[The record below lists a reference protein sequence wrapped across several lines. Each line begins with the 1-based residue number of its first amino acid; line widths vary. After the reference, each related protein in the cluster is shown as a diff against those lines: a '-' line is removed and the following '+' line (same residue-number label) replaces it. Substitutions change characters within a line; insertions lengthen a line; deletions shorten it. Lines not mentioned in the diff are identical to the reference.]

1 MSNYIVTI
9 STRDKWNADGSPIRD
24 TVAEFDDLE
33 QAIAYQDLHG
43 GCVTRTE
50 DGKFPWRP
58 MGHGYNGPILLWEGA
73 RRDQ

>member
-9 STRDKWNADGSPIRD
+9 TTRDKWNADGSPIRD

-50 DGKFPWRP
+50 DDKSMAPDGTWV
-58 MGHGYNGPILLWEGA
+58 
-73 RRDQ
+73 

>member
-1 MSNYIVTI
+1 MRVNATSTRRSTMSNYIVTI

-43 GCVTRTE
+43 GSVTRTE
-50 DGKFPWRP
+50 DGKSMAPDGTWV
-58 MGHGYNGPILLWEGA
+58 
-73 RRDQ
+73 

>member
-9 STRDKWNADGSPIRD
+9 STQDKWNADGSPIRD

-50 DGKFPWRP
+50 DGKSMAPDGTWV
-58 MGHGYNGPILLWEGA
+58 
-73 RRDQ
+73 

>member
-33 QAIAYQDLHG
+33 
-43 GCVTRTE
+43 
-50 DGKFPWRP
+50 
-58 MGHGYNGPILLWEGA
+58 
-73 RRDQ
+73 